1 MSSDEG
7 ARLAVVVTLW
17 VKPGHEEEFLRLL
30 APVLD
35 AMRHEPTF
43 INAALHQD
51 PADRPA
57 SCSTRPGPTGPIW
70 SRCR

>member
-17 VKPGHEEEFLRLL
+17 VKPGYEAEFLRLL
-30 APVLD
+30 QPVLD

-43 INAALHQD
+43 INGRCTGT
-51 PADRPA
+51 PRTRPA
-57 SCSTRPGPTGPIW
+57 SCSTRPGRTGPTW